1 MAYTAPMHSVWEA
14 VFMLLILKIPVVYLA
29 AVVWWAIRAEPV
41 ADGGAGGDG
50 APVPLTPCGWDE
62 WKRDR
67 GRSRPRGRPPARPRL
82 PGGRPR
88 VLRTH
93 AGAS

>member
-1 MAYTAPMHSVWEA
+1 MHSVWEA
-14 VFMLLILKIPVVYLA
+14 VFMLLVLKIPVVYLA
-29 AVVWWAIRAEPV
+29 AVVWWAVRAEPV

-67 GRSRPRGRPPARPRL
+67 GRSRRGRSPIPPRPGARPR
-82 PGGRPR
+82 RPR
-88 VLRTH
+88 TAH
-93 AGAS
+93 ARIA

>member
-1 MAYTAPMHSVWEA
+1 MHSVWEA

-29 AVVWWAIRAEPV
+29 VVVWWAIRAEPV
-41 ADGGAGGDG
+41 VEGDVGGDG

-67 GRSRPRGRPPARPRL
+67 GRSRRGRRPTRPLPGARPRAM
-82 PGGRPR
+82 RA
-88 VLRTH
+88 RT
-93 AGAS
+93 GAA